1 MKFRWVETKTPR
13 EGRATVRQVPGRAR
27 ECRFQ
32 AWDPDCGLSRN
43 DERGALR
50 PTWSGLRCVRPFDSS
65 DRRILNAQPQ
75 AHCDSA
81 RRTGAGRYPVQRLP
95 WHDDASAAGVA
106 WVRTSGVSSGLRP
119 VSWHGVTYRRNDGRG
134 ALRQTWSGLGRRAG
148 ATRQAIWPPRPPYLE
163 CAPASALRFSPSYRR
178 RPVPRAAFEV
188 AQRAGRPAPR
198 APRRR
203 ISPAASARLQLRAR
217 TRPDSGR

>member
-1 MKFRWVETKTPR
+1 MPR
-13 EGRATVRQVPGRAR
+13 CARCPGALVSADSRRGIRIAALAAMTSAVRFGQ
-27 ECRFQ
+27 
-32 AWDPDCGLSRN
+32 
-43 DERGALR
+43 RGAGSAVL
-50 PTWSGLRCVRPFDSS
+50 PVRCVRPFDSS

-148 ATRQAIWPPRPPYLE
+148 ATRQAIWPPRPSYLQ
-163 CAPASALRFSPSYRR
+163 CAPASALRFRPSYRR